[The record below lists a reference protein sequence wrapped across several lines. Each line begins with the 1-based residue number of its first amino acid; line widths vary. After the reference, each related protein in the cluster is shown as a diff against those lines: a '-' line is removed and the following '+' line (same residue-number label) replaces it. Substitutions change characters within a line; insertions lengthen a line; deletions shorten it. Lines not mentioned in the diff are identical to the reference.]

1 MHAASSTQETHH
13 QSYETVSSQ
22 PFSARFSLWVF
33 FHISVINESLFQ
45 QEMRFSFPLF
55 PFIHPSPLPS
65 FSFCFAS
72 SLHPHLHS
80 STVSPSGLLATFLC
94 WFLSSLLASPRRCR
108 SSSSVRTLRDASSP
122 RKRRCSITAI
132 SCKEIHTQR
141 NLTCSRISEKKLLA
155 ITKLRN
161 GKKNRVDNKNLN

>member
-1 MHAASSTQETHH
+1 MKL
-13 QSYETVSSQ
+13 
-22 PFSARFSLWVF
+22 SLHNLFQLDSLSGF

-94 WFLSSLLASPRRCR
+94 WFLSLLSHRHGVATAMPNLL
-108 SSSSVRTLRDASSP
+108 VRQNTTGCFQSQKTPLFNYSD
-122 RKRRCSITAI
+122 KL
-132 SCKEIHTQR
+132 QR
-141 NLTCSRISEKKLLA
+141 NLHAKKLDLFTN
-155 ITKLRN
+155 I
-161 GKKNRVDNKNLN
+161 